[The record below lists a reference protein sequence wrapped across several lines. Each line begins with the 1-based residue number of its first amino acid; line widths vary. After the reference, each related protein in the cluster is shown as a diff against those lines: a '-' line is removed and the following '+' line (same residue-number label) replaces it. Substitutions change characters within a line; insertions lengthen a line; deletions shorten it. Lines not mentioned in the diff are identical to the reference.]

1 MKRKLIFSLA
11 FFSLFVLTPAVH
23 RAATAVS
30 AQEMRA
36 GLTEKLR
43 SNPDVVVNTG
53 KKASKRLE
61 RIAKRLERKM
71 AKSGMQVDFSDP
83 VDQWLWFGVF
93 GLGIAILMSF
103 FNFGIGGLIAFLALV
118 CLVIWVVKR
127 GGSV

>member
-11 FFSLFVLTPAVH
+11 CLVLMTLAPATH

-30 AQEMRA
+30 PQEMRA

-43 SNPDVVVNTG
+43 SNPDVVVNTE

-71 AKSGMQVDFSDP
+71 AKRGMQVDFSDP

>member
-11 FFSLFVLTPAVH
+11 CLVLMTLAPAAP
-23 RAATAVS
+23 RAATSVS
-30 AQEMRA
+30 PQEMRA

-43 SNPDVVVNTG
+43 SNPGIVVNTE

-71 AKSGMQVDFSDP
+71 AKRGMQVDFSDP